1 LNPDI
6 LHCRK
11 IDSLPSEP
19 PLSIRSWS
27 LGTPDI
33 DEGVFWLKIFKW
45 QSRNT
50 EERLNYQFMR
60 KPGEKNQYIEK
71 RITEN

>member
-1 LNPDI
+1 
-6 LHCRK
+6 
-11 IDSLPSEP
+11 
-19 PLSIRSWS
+19 